1 MSDLTLTTLRTTDT
15 DFESRFKDLITWNA
29 GDMADIESRV
39 AAIIADVRQRGD
51 AAVIEYSHRFDR
63 IELTPEGM
71 AFTEAELEDALAN
84 VPEEVYKALE
94 LAAQRIFDYHS
105 WQLPQ
110 MGIQEFM
117 DSSGTL
123 LGQRVQAVKKAGL
136 YVPGGLASYPSSV
149 LMNAIPAKVAG
160 VEELVMVVPTP
171 DNQVN
176 PAILAAAKLAGVDKI
191 FRIGGAQAVAA
202 MAYGTEQV
210 PSVDV
215 IVGPGNI
222 YVATAK
228 RQVYGK
234 VGIDMIAGPSEIL
247 VIADNQNDPKW
258 IAADLLSQAEHD
270 TDAQSILVTDDATFA
285 EQVRQA
291 MAEHLSTLSRSEIA
305 HQSITERGGII
316 LVKDLEE
323 GAAIAS
329 RVAPEHLEL
338 AVTDPRRLMHKIDHA
353 GAIFMGRH
361 TPEPIG
367 DYVAGPNHVLPTNG
381 TARFSS
387 PLGVHDFI
395 KRTSLIGCTADSFS
409 SIGPAASALAGSEG
423 LTAHKLSV
431 DLRMKKP

>member
-1 MSDLTLTTLRTTDT
+1 MTELSITTLHTSDA
-15 DFESRFKDLITWNA
+15 DFERRFMDLITWNA
-29 GDMADIESRV
+29 GDMADIERRV
-39 AAIIADVRQRGD
+39 AQIIADVRQHGD
-51 AAVIEYSHRFDR
+51 RAVIDYTQRFDR
-63 IELTPEGM
+63 ITLTPEGM
-71 AFTEAELEDALAN
+71 AFSEAELEDALAT
-84 VPEEVYKALE
+84 VPHDVYQALE
-94 LAAQRIFDYHS
+94 LAAQRIYQFHS

-117 DSSGTL
+117 DASGTL

-160 VEELVMVVPTP
+160 VETLIMVVPTP

-176 PAILAAAKLAGVDKI
+176 PAILAAARLAGVDKI

-202 MAYGTEQV
+202 MAYGTQQV
-210 PSVDV
+210 PAVDM

-228 RQVYGK
+228 RQVYGQ

-270 TDAQSILVTDDATFA
+270 RDAQSILVTDDATFA
-285 EQVRQA
+285 EQVRLA
-291 MAEHLSTLSRSEIA
+291 IAEQLSHLSRSQIA
-305 HQSITERGGII
+305 RQSIMERGGII
-316 LVKDLEE
+316 VVKDLDE
-323 GAAIAS
+323 GAKIAS

-338 AVTDPRRLMHKIDHA
+338 AVADPRTLMHKIDHA

-387 PLGVHDFI
+387 PLGVHNFI
-395 KRTSLIGCTADSFS
+395 KRSSLIGCTARSFA

-431 DLRMKKP
+431 DLRLAKE